1 MDHANGWDENI
12 LQWSILSF
20 RCCYIWWFGLS
31 AGADG
36 RGAWCA
42 RHQSQWEAFRGQEA
56 KLLAVSGTQ
65 EAHNV
70 KGAIREAYCHGVSAR
85 SRHGHSETSQCAYDS
100 VWCQI
105 RFHLIFAYFW
115 WFPPRI
121 LLAPCHLLDPHQ
133 DLKHC
138 TASLTRGVVKFAQAL
153 CENHRRNRSTK
164 FGTDVP
170 MARWWASFRAQSSMM
185 RRPS

>member
-1 MDHANGWDENI
+1 MKALKKLTLYRSMDHANGWDENI

-65 EAHNV
+65 EAHDV

-85 SRHGHSETSQCAYDS
+85 SRHGHSETSQCAY
-100 VWCQI
+100 
-105 RFHLIFAYFW
+105 
-115 WFPPRI
+115 
-121 LLAPCHLLDPHQ
+121 APCHLLDPHQ

-153 CENHRRNRSTK
+153 CENHRRNQNPTG
-164 FGTDVP
+164 FGTADGQVVGVFP
-170 MARWWASFRAQSSMM
+170 GPKFDDAEAQLE
-185 RRPS
+185 